1 MKGGAVY
8 PGRLWARNGTEL
20 LGQGVSRSA
29 VFGQQYGRRRGGVPL
44 LSKAFPHRDLFLRP
58 EKPRFPSSQVAYIR
72 PSTPLAII
80 DCSVFSIHMDCLFRF
95 GMHERGMGKHYP
107 SWSSL

>member
-1 MKGGAVY
+1 MKGGEVY
-8 PGRLWARNGTEL
+8 PGCLWAGDGTEL
-20 LGQGVSRSA
+20 LGQGISRSA

-44 LSKAFPHRDLFLRP
+44 LSKAFLYRDLFLRP

-80 DCSVFSIHMDCLFRF
+80 DRSVFSIHM
-95 GMHERGMGKHYP
+95 G
-107 SWSSL
+107 SLVICVTRVFSRISLIF